1 MSLID
6 RLPLGGSRKKSQNPL
21 QRAMGVVSDLRG
33 DASGGRG
40 KSAKRGTRPRG
51 RTGAQKRRRSRA

>member
-21 QRAMGVVSDLRG
+21 QRAMSAVSELRG
-33 DASGGRG
+33 DAGGGRG
-40 KSAKRGTRPRG
+40 KTAKRGAGTRG
-51 RTGAQKRRRSRA
+51 RAAAQKRRRSRA